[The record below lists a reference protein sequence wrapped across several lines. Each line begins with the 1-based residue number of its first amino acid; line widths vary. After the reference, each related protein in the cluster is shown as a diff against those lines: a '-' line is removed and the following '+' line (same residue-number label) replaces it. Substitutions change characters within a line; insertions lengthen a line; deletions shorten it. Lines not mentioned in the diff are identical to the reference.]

1 MEKRELTCIGCPL
14 GCQITVT
21 LNNGEV
27 IEVKG
32 NTCNRGLNYAKK
44 EVTAPERTFTGSIK
58 IIGGTIAKVSV
69 KTDKEVPKEK
79 MIKVAEKVKTITTKA
94 PIHIGDIIVN
104 KILGT
109 DANLVATKTVLK
121 K

>member
-21 LNNGEV
+21 LDNGV
-27 IEVKG
+27 VMEVKG

-44 EVTAPERTFTGSIK
+44 EVTAPERTFTGSVKIK
-58 IIGGTIAKVSV
+58 GGTIAKVSV
-69 KTDKEVPKEK
+69 KTDREVPKGK
-79 MIKVAEKVKTITTKA
+79 MLKVAETVKNVSTKA
-94 PIHIGDIIVN
+94 PIKIGDVIV
-104 KILGT
+104 KKVAGT
-109 DANLVATKTVLK
+109 DANLIATKNVLK